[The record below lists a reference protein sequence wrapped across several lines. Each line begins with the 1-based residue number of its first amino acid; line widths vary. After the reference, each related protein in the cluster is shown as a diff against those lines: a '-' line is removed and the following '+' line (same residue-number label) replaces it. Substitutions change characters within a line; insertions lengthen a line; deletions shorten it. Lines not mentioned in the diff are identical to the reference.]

1 MINLFENKNLK
12 LEVRTTLNDD
22 GSISINLEDAARG
35 LGFVDTSKSA
45 TSGAQLEKV
54 RWSRVREYLESF
66 GCSQEVAKDSFI
78 PESIFYMLAMK
89 AKSETAIAFQKWLAI
104 DVIPSI
110 RKTGSYNKIPNSDKS
125 PSGVASLLK
134 PIIGVMHDQGS
145 SPDKIAKQ
153 TELTLKQFGID
164 TIDEFVEIPNV
175 KAKQLTI
182 ALIET
187 EIS

>member
-1 MINLFENKNLK
+1 MISLFENKNLN
-12 LEVRTTLNDD
+12 LEVRTLLNED

-35 LGFVDTSKSA
+35 LGFVENRIS
-45 TSGAQLEKV
+45 TSGERYIKWQ
-54 RWSRVREYLESF
+54 RVNKYLKEF
-66 GCSQEVAKDSFI
+66 NVPTCGHDDFI
-78 PESIFYMLAMK
+78 PESVFYLLAMK

-110 RKTGSYNKIPNSDKS
+110 RKTGSYNKISNSDKS

-164 TIDEFVEIPNV
+164 TIDEFVEIPKI

-187 EIS
+187 EIN

>member
-1 MINLFENKNLK
+1 MISLFENKNLN
-12 LEVRTTLNDD
+12 LEVRTLLNED

-35 LGFVDTSKSA
+35 LGFITVA
-45 TSGAQLEKV
+45 TSGNEVV
-54 RWSRVREYLESF
+54 RWARVREYLESF
-66 GCSQEVAKDSFI
+66 GCSQEVEKDSFI

-89 AKSETAIAFQKWLAI
+89 AKSETAITFQKWLAI

-164 TIDEFVEIPNV
+164 TIDEFVEIPKI

-187 EIS
+187 EIN

>member
-1 MINLFENKNLK
+1 
-12 LEVRTTLNDD
+12 
-22 GSISINLEDAARG
+22 
-35 LGFVDTSKSA
+35 
-45 TSGAQLEKV
+45 
-54 RWSRVREYLESF
+54 
-66 GCSQEVAKDSFI
+66 
-78 PESIFYMLAMK
+78 MK

-110 RKTGSYNKIPNSDKS
+110 RKTGSYNKISNSDKS

-164 TIDEFVEIPNV
+164 TIDEFVEIPKI

-187 EIS
+187 ESN

>member
-1 MINLFENKNLK
+1 MISLFENKNLN
-12 LEVRTTLNDD
+12 LEVRTLLNED

-45 TSGAQLEKV
+45 TSGAQLKKV
-54 RWSRVREYLESF
+54 RWSRVNKYLIEF
-66 GCSQEVAKDSFI
+66 NVPTCGHDDFI
-78 PESIFYMLAMK
+78 PESVFYLLAMK

-110 RKTGSYNKIPNSDKS
+110 RKTGSYNKISNSDKS

-164 TIDEFVEIPNV
+164 TIDEFVEIPKI

-187 EIS
+187 EIN

>member
-1 MINLFENKNLK
+1 MISLFENKNLN
-12 LEVRTTLNDD
+12 LEVRTLLNED
-22 GSISINLEDAARG
+22 GSVSINLEDAARG
-35 LGFVDTSKSA
+35 L
-45 TSGAQLEKV
+45 
-54 RWSRVREYLESF
+54 
-66 GCSQEVAKDSFI
+66 
-78 PESIFYMLAMK
+78 
-89 AKSETAIAFQKWLAI
+89 
-104 DVIPSI
+104 VIPSI
-110 RKTGSYNKIPNSDKS
+110 RKTGSYNKISNSDKS

-164 TIDEFVEIPNV
+164 TIDEFVEIPKI

-187 EIS
+187 EIN

>member
-12 LEVRTTLNDD
+12 LEVRTILDDD

-35 LGFVDTSKSA
+35 LGFVESKIS
-45 TSGAQLEKV
+45 TSGENYI
-54 RWSRVREYLESF
+54 RWERVNKYLVEF
-66 GCSQEVAKDSFI
+66 NVPTCGHDDFI
-78 PESIFYMLAMK
+78 PESVFYLLAMK
-89 AKSETAIAFQKWLAI
+89 AKSETAIAFQTWLAI

-145 SPDKIAKQ
+145 SSDKIAKQ

-164 TIDEFVEIPNV
+164 TIDEFVEIPKV

-187 EIS
+187 EIN

>member
-1 MINLFENKNLK
+1 MISLFENKNLN
-12 LEVRTTLNDD
+12 LEVRTTLNED

-35 LGFVDTSKSA
+35 LGFTRVA
-45 TSGAQLEKV
+45 TSGNEVV
-54 RWSRVREYLESF
+54 RWERVNKYLVEF
-66 GCSQEVAKDSFI
+66 NVPTCGHDDFI
-78 PESIFYMLAMK
+78 PESVFYLLAMK
-89 AKSETAIAFQKWLAI
+89 AKNDTAIAFQQWLAI

-110 RKTGSYNKIPNSDKS
+110 RKTGSYNKTPNNDKS

-164 TIDEFVEIPNV
+164 TIDEFVEIPKV

-187 EIS
+187 EIN

>member
-1 MINLFENKNLK
+1 MISLFENKNLN
-12 LEVRTTLNDD
+12 LEVRALLNED

-35 LGFVDTSKSA
+35 LGFVTVA
-45 TSGAQLEKV
+45 TSGNEVV

-66 GCSQEVAKDSFI
+66 GCTQEVAKDSFI
-78 PESIFYMLAMK
+78 PESIFYMPAMK
-89 AKSETAIAFQKWLAI
+89 AKSETAIVFQKWLAI

-110 RKTGSYNKIPNSDKS
+110 RKTGSYNKIPNNDKS

-164 TIDEFVEIPNV
+164 TIDEFVEIPKI

-187 EIS
+187 EIN

>member
-1 MINLFENKNLK
+1 MISLFENKNLN
-12 LEVRTTLNDD
+12 LEVRTLLNED
-22 GSISINLEDAARG
+22 GSVSINLEDAARG
-35 LGFVDTSKSA
+35 LGFVENRIS
-45 TSGAQLEKV
+45 TSGERYIKWQ
-54 RWSRVREYLESF
+54 RVNKYLEEF
-66 GCSQEVAKDSFI
+66 NVPTCGHDDFI
-78 PESIFYMLAMK
+78 PESVFYLLAMK

-110 RKTGSYNKIPNSDKS
+110 RKTGSYNKISNSDKS

-164 TIDEFVEIPNV
+164 TIDEFVEIPKI

-187 EIS
+187 EIN

>member
-1 MINLFENKNLK
+1 MISLFENKNLN
-12 LEVRTTLNDD
+12 LEVRTLLNED
-22 GSISINLEDAARG
+22 GSVSINLEDAARG
-35 LGFVDTSKSA
+35 LGFVDNSKFA
-45 TSGAQLEKV
+45 TCGESYI
-54 RWSRVREYLESF
+54 RWNRINKYLEEF
-66 GCSQEVAKDSFI
+66 NVPTCGHDGFI
-78 PESIFYMLAMK
+78 PESVFYLLAMK

-110 RKTGSYNKIPNSDKS
+110 RKTGSYNKISNSDKS

-164 TIDEFVEIPNV
+164 TIDEFVEIPKI

-187 EIS
+187 ESN

>member
-12 LEVRTTLNDD
+12 LEVRTLLNED
-22 GSISINLEDAARG
+22 GSISINLEDAAKG
-35 LGFVDTSKSA
+35 LGFTQ
-45 TSGAQLEKV
+45 TQEKHGKTYISV
-54 RWSRVREYLESF
+54 RWERIKAYL
-66 GCSQEVAKDSFI
+66 QEFNFHPQMGEDTYI
-78 PESIFYMLAMK
+78 PESVFYLLAMK
-89 AKSETAIAFQKWLAI
+89 AKSETAIVFQKWLAI
-104 DVIPSI
+104 DIIPSI

-134 PIIGVMHDQGS
+134 PIIGVMHEQGS

-153 TELTLKQFGID
+153 TELTLKQFGIN
-164 TIDEFVEIPNV
+164 TIDEFVEIPKI

-187 EIS
+187 EIN